1 MGCFELVV
9 DVVPERDLEADQIA
23 KQTRKVFVTG
33 NHVAQLITSRSKEL
47 YSQEYDVMV

>member
-23 KQTRKVFVTG
+23 KQTGKVFVTG
-33 NHVAQLITSRSKEL
+33 NHVAQLITSGSKEL
-47 YSQEYDVMV
+47 YS